1 MAYNIPINRRTEAVG
16 KGFKCMDETRQ
27 ATLRKINKLLSLASD
42 AQVQRIYRIIKYML
56 FSWPPD
62 RA

>member
-1 MAYNIPINRRTEAVG
+1 
-16 KGFKCMDETRQ
+16 MDETRQ
-27 ATLRKINKLLSLASD
+27 VTIRKINKLLNLASD
-42 AQVQRIYRIIKYML
+42 AQVQRIYRIIKYVL

>member
-1 MAYNIPINRRTEAVG
+1 
-16 KGFKCMDETRQ
+16 MDETRLT
-27 ATLRKINKLLSLASD
+27 TLRKINRLLNLASD

>member
-1 MAYNIPINRRTEAVG
+1 
-16 KGFKCMDETRQ
+16 MDETRQ
-27 ATLRKINKLLSLASD
+27 VTIRKICKLLTLASD